1 MHWCSKLRHCV
12 PQLVRLHG
20 GCLDSSWDGG
30 VHHSSQRKPMPVL
43 QPKFPTSAYS
53 PKLVEETVWKILG
66 GHSGDVRSSPWRAE
80 NMPRICPTKN
90 GVTSARIFL
99 GPKRARTPQHPRF
112 A

>member
-1 MHWCSKLRHCV
+1 MLWCSKLRHCV

-53 PKLVEETVWKILG
+53 PNLVEGVSVLKKSLSARSAVQESPKTRLKHYENGV
-66 GHSGDVRSSPWRAE
+66 SSP
-80 NMPRICPTKN
+80 
-90 GVTSARIFL
+90 
-99 GPKRARTPQHPRF
+99 
-112 A
+112 